1 MTEQEVLS
9 RAKALVA
16 QMTLEEKASQL
27 RYEAPAIPRL
37 GIPEYNWWN
46 EALHGVARAGT
57 ATMFPQAIGLAAMW
71 DAPFVREIAEII
83 GTEGRAKY
91 NAQSAHG
98 DRDIYKGLTFWSPNV
113 NIFRDPRW
121 GRGHETWGEDP
132 YLTSEMGCAFVRG
145 LQGDGEYLRAA
156 ACAKHFAVHSGPEN
170 LRHEFDARVSPKDLN
185 ETYLYA
191 FRRLVTEAG
200 VESVMGAYNRV
211 NGEPS
216 CGSKLLLEDK
226 LRGEWGFRGHVV
238 SDCWAVQDFHA
249 NHKVTKTPQESA
261 ALAIRRGCDLNCGVT
276 FSYALA
282 AVEEGLLS
290 EEDVTRACERLMATR
305 IRLGLFDGDCPW
317 NRVPYSVVDCDEHA
331 GAALRAAEES
341 FVLLKNDGVLPLDP
355 AKLSTVA
362 VIGPNAE
369 NPGALR
375 GNYYGTSSRMVTF
388 LQGLRRALEGKA
400 RILYSEGSHL
410 WKTNVEG
417 CVNKE
422 EGDRIAEAVICA
434 EAADVVILCL
444 GLDETLEGEEG
455 DTSNDYASGDKPD
468 LELPAIQKKLLRAV
482 LDTGK
487 PVVTVVAAGSA
498 LRVEDGNAVLWTWYP
513 GQAGG
518 TALARILFGEIS
530 PSGKLPVTMYRSAEE
545 LPEFTNYDMAGHTY
559 RYFEGEALYPFGY
572 GLSYTRFVWSGAR
585 WEDGGIAVEV
595 KNEGPAA
602 ADAVTEVYVKK
613 GDSPFDTKNP
623 SLCGFA
629 RTHLEPGETKTVRA
643 AVTEAAFCVYHAEGE
658 RVPAK
663 GEFTFFTGGSQP
675 DAVSCRLTG
684 QTPLAVKI
692 VR

>member
-1 MTEQEVLS
+1 MTEQEVLT
-9 RAKALVA
+9 RARDLVA
-16 QMTLEEKASQL
+16 RMTLEEKASQL

-98 DRDIYKGLTFWSPNV
+98 DREIYKGLTFWSPNV

-170 LRHEFDARVSPKDLN
+170 LRHEFDARVNPKDLN

-211 NGEPS
+211 NDEPS
-216 CGSKLLLEDK
+216 CGSKLLLEEK
-226 LRGEWGFRGHVV
+226 LRGEWGFKGHVV
-238 SDCWAVQDFHA
+238 SDCGAVKDFHT

-290 EEDVTRACERLMATR
+290 EEDVTRACERLMAAR
-305 IRLGLFDGDCPW
+305 IRLGLFDDHCPW
-317 NRVPYSVVDCDEHA
+317 NSVSYSVVDCDEHA

-355 AKLSTVA
+355 EKLSSVA

-369 NPGALR
+369 SLGALR
-375 GNYYGTSSRMVTF
+375 GNYYGTTSRAVTF

-434 EAADVVILCL
+434 EAADAVILCL

-455 DTSNDYASGDKPD
+455 DASNDYASGDKTD
-468 LELPAIQKKLLRAV
+468 LELPAIQKKLLEAV
-482 LDTGK
+482 LGTGK

-518 TALARILFGEIS
+518 TALARILFGEAV
-530 PSGKLPVTMYRSAEE
+530 PSGKLPVTMYRSVSE
-545 LPEFTNYDMAGHTY
+545 LPEFTDYDMAGHTY
-559 RYFEGEALYPFGY
+559 RYFEGETLYPFGY
-572 GLSYTRFVWSGAR
+572 GLSYTRFGWSGAR
-585 WEDGGIAVEV
+585 WEDGGISVDV
-595 KNEGPAA
+595 RNEGAVA

-613 GDSPFDTKNP
+613 GSSPFDTINP

-629 RTHLEPGETKTVRA
+629 RTHLEPGETKTVLVS
-643 AVTEAAFCVYHAEGE
+643 VTEDAFYVYDDEGRHIPAEG
-658 RVPAK
+658 K
-663 GEFTFFTGGSQP
+663 FTFFVGGSQP
-675 DAVSCRLTG
+675 DIVSRRLTG
-684 QTPLAVKI
+684 QVPLSLTV